1 MKVLGVAAGLLI
13 AIGVT
18 YLLYMLLG
26 NPGGHKMPSTNAW
39 PTSSS
44 GLAEAPQPSRPL
56 YVPRTREEKVREKL
70 AEERLPYFRYLRRN
84 YAGII
89 EQFAVRERL
98 DTLDLVIAHDDDETL
113 RALIH
118 SAIAPSAKLYGFRK
132 VRFFTRKSEP
142 AVEPLLLIAEA
153 TRDDGREWNIFRK

>member
-1 MKVLGVAAGLLI
+1 MKALGVAAGLLI

-26 NPGGHKMPSTNAW
+26 NPGRHKPPSTAQ

-44 GLAEAPQPSRPL
+44 ELAEAPQPDRPL
-56 YVPRTREEKVREKL
+56 YAPRTREEEVREKL
-70 AEERLPYFRYLRRN
+70 AKERLPYFRYLRRN

-98 DTLDLVIAHDDDETL
+98 DTLDLVIARDDDETL
-113 RALIH
+113 RALIQ
-118 SAIAPSAKLYGFRK
+118 SAVAPSAELYGFRK
-132 VRFFTRKSEP
+132 VRFFVRKSEP
-142 AVEPLLLIAEA
+142 SVEPLLLIAEA
-153 TRDDGREWNIFRK
+153 TLGDGGQWNTFRK